1 MYAKIEK
8 EVQRN
13 LDNIR
18 STLKTTTERIFQIDE
33 KCKMKTNNK
42 TILLNFDDFS
52 FARKDLAECRES
64 ILAILSLISGPLS
77 NNQAAFLIQVMADF
91 KKEIDIAEER
101 KDVSDLS
108 VPHEIYNSEYQMINF
123 PSQSLQSVK
132 NFEKKISTVY
142 DYIETC
148 RKVCG

>member
-1 MYAKIEK
+1 M
-8 EVQRN
+8 VQY
-13 LDNIR
+13 LFL
-18 STLKTTTERIFQIDE
+18 S
-33 KCKMKTNNK
+33 
-42 TILLNFDDFS
+42 
-52 FARKDLAECRES
+52 
-64 ILAILSLISGPLS
+64 LSLISGPLS

>member
-1 MYAKIEK
+1 MAFLSKDGEPTIQYCDDHFNHSNNSTESPTHFDYELKLHKILFDEIEIQLVYIQDRIDYIKSDKNQKTISMYAKIEK

-64 ILAILSLISGPLS
+64 ILAIL
-77 NNQAAFLIQVMADF
+77 N
-91 KKEIDIAEER
+91 
-101 KDVSDLS
+101 
-108 VPHEIYNSEYQMINF
+108 
-123 PSQSLQSVK
+123 
-132 NFEKKISTVY
+132 KI
-142 DYIETC
+142 IP
-148 RKVCG
+148 